1 MNEAG
6 LLRAALIAAHAI
18 INNEPFVD
26 DLAAGLLQAVGADC
40 VCIDICRAWRTQAPS
55 VTMAGEP
62 DALSAGEIDQWMT
75 LSVDDPYVGNLL
87 ATGDARPYRT
97 SDFMTF
103 NRFRQTSIYREVF
116 AQYGMRHLLVM
127 APRITDED
135 LVLIGL
141 TRRLHDF
148 SDRETRALH
157 PVRDVIAT
165 ALDYQAQ
172 ITAIQ
177 GKIGASLPVAPPRHC
192 TLTEREN
199 QVLALIATGH
209 TNDQAARKLG
219 ISPRTIRKHLEGV
232 FVKADVPSRA
242 AAVAWWLR
250 QTPTVTPR
258 TSLLS
263 ARSSPDRTRSASP
276 KGGGPTLVATEA
288 NPSSGV

>member
-1 MNEAG
+1 VDEAK
-6 LLRAALIAAHAI
+6 LLRYGLQAAHAI
-18 INNEPFVD
+18 VNSEPFVAE
-26 DLAAGLLQAVGADC
+26 LAEGLRHVVGADC
-40 VCIDICRAWRTQAPS
+40 VCIDICRDWRNERPS
-55 VTMAGEP
+55 VTLAGEP
-62 DALSAGEIDQWMT
+62 SAISSAEIDRWMAMY
-75 LSVDDPYVGNLL
+75 VDDPYIVNLL
-87 ATGDARPYRT
+87 ATGDPRPYRT

-103 NRFRQTSIYREVF
+103 DHFRRTPVYREVF

-127 APRITDED
+127 TPRITDQD

-148 SDRETRALH
+148 SDRETRAFH
-157 PVRDVIAT
+157 PMRDLIAS

-172 ITAIQ
+172 LTAIRARIS
-177 GKIGASLPVAPPRHC
+177 GGLPAVPRRRC

-232 FVKADVPSRA
+232 FTKADVPSRA

-250 QTPTVTPR
+250 QTPMIMPGR
-258 TSLLS
+258 
-263 ARSSPDRTRSASP
+263 
-276 KGGGPTLVATEA
+276 PTKR
-288 NPSSGV
+288 

>member
-1 MNEAG
+1 
-6 LLRAALIAAHAI
+6 
-18 INNEPFVD
+18 
-26 DLAAGLLQAVGADC
+26 
-40 VCIDICRAWRTQAPS
+40 
-55 VTMAGEP
+55 MAGEP
-62 DALSAGEIDQWMT
+62 NALSAGEIDQWMA
-75 LSVDDPYVGNLL
+75 LSADDPYIGNLL
-87 ATGDARPYRT
+87 ATGDPRPYRT

-103 NRFRQTSIYREVF
+103 NRFRQTLVYQEVF

-127 APRITDED
+127 TPRITDED

-157 PVRDVIAT
+157 PIRDLIAT
-165 ALDYQAQ
+165 ALDYQAKV
-172 ITAIQ
+172 TAIQ
-177 GKIGASLPVAPPRHC
+177 AEISAGPPAAPPRRC

-232 FVKADVPSRA
+232 FSKANVPSRA

-250 QTPTVTPR
+250 QPHNHAQR
-258 TSLLS
+258 
-263 ARSSPDRTRSASP
+263 
-276 KGGGPTLVATEA
+276 
-288 NPSSGV
+288 